1 HYPPS
6 SEHYPPSSEHYP
18 PSSEHYQ
25 QLEAIAEPIR
35 RKGRISKD
43 SVRKVILEL
52 CSQQYLPLGTLA
64 QLLGREPD
72 TIRNH
77 YVNPMIDEGLL
88 ELKHPQLRN
97 HPQQAY
103 RTVSR
108 SHFLSAQDE

>member
-1 HYPPS
+1 M
-6 SEHYPPSSEHYP
+6 
-18 PSSEHYQ
+18 
-25 QLEAIAEPIR
+25 
-35 RKGRISKD
+35 
-43 SVRKVILEL
+43 ILEL
-52 CSQQYLPLGTLA
+52 CSQQYLPLRTLA

-88 ELKHPQLRN
+88 TLKHPEQGN

-108 SHFLSAQDE
+108 AHFLSAQDE